1 MNNFPIV
8 TLMVALSVI
17 LMIRIIYKAWRSRQ
31 EDPAIRRR
39 PENSS
44 GFQKSASSIKG
55 PSPLQPPP
63 MPIPP
68 VAATAPAPTA
78 QSSPASRVTRDSIAS
93 IHDEGPAPRTTPEG
107 SRSRIFGTKSAG
119 SGIWDAGYVTSSGQ
133 AQRAKT
139 ESAAL
144 PIDESLLSDGGDLV
158 FGPVTTTLSSMLP
171 ESDDRRR
178 ELTRTLQNAGYY
190 SRNAWH
196 NLASIRYLGIFLP
209 ILFCGLML
217 VFGPPRF
224 EPLLIAGI
232 VMLPLIGWSL
242 PTLIVRSKAAER
254 LREISNGMPDM
265 LDLLNMCVSQGMT
278 VPRALGRVG
287 VDLEPVYPAL
297 TKELKIVTEQSR
309 IGSMD
314 QALTG
319 FSQRVDIPE
328 VHSFT
333 SLIIQTDRMGTSMT
347 DALVDYSDSMRETMR
362 QRADQKANSAT
373 FKLLF
378 PTVLCL
384 LPAVYLFLL
393 GPAVIQL
400 SDFYTGQGREVL
412 QAGAGGAGSATG
424 RAANNR

>member
-1 MNNFPIV
+1 MNNFPFATVMI
-8 TLMVALSVI
+8 LLSVI
-17 LMIRIIYKAWRSRQ
+17 LVMRIIYKAWRSRRA
-31 EDPAIRRR
+31 DPTIRRR
-39 PENSS
+39 SESS
-44 GFQKSASSIKG
+44 SVIQRSVASSA

-63 MPIPP
+63 IPP
-68 VAATAPAPTA
+68 AEVKP
-78 QSSPASRVTRDSIAS
+78 SPSTRVTRGTMAS
-93 IHDEGPAPRTTPEG
+93 IHDDESASRITPEG
-107 SRSRIFGTKSAG
+107 SRSRIFGNKPAG
-119 SGIWDAGYVTSSGQ
+119 SGIWDKGYVTASGQ
-133 AQRAKT
+133 AQKAKAEVT
-139 ESAAL
+139 TTPIEESV
-144 PIDESLLSDGGDLV
+144 LSDGSDLV

-178 ELTRTLQNAGYY
+178 ELTRALQNAGYY
-190 SRNAWH
+190 GRNAWH

-209 ILFCGLML
+209 IIFCGLML
-217 VFGPPRF
+217 VFGPARL
-224 EPLLIAGI
+224 ETLLIAGI
-232 VMLPLIGWSL
+232 VFLPLVGWAL
-242 PTLIVRSKAAER
+242 PTLIVRNKAGAR
-254 LREISNGMPDM
+254 LQEISNGMPDM

-278 VPRALGRVG
+278 VPKALGRVG
-287 VDLEPVYPAL
+287 GDLEPVYPAL
-297 TKELKIVTEQSR
+297 AKELKIVTEQSR

-319 FSQRVDIPE
+319 FSQRVDVPE

-333 SLIIQTDRMGTSMT
+333 SLIIQTDRMGTSMS

-362 QRADQKANSAT
+362 QRSDQKANSAT

-400 SDFYTGQGREVL
+400 SDFYTGEGRQAL
-412 QAGAGGAGSATG
+412 QTGSTGVGSTTG

>member
-8 TLMVALSVI
+8 TVMILLSVI
-17 LMIRIIYKAWRSRQ
+17 LIIRIIYKAWRSRQ
-31 EDPAIRRR
+31 ADPTIRRR
-39 PENSS
+39 SESS
-44 GFQKSASSIKG
+44 SVIQRPVASKPI
-55 PSPLQPPP
+55 PTPLQPP
-63 MPIPP
+63 PIPP
-68 VAATAPAPTA
+68 VAAKPTAPSAVTPPSA
-78 QSSPASRVTRDSIAS
+78 RVTRDSIAS
-93 IHDEGPAPRTTPEG
+93 IHDDESASRITSEG
-107 SRSRIFGTKSAG
+107 SRSRIFGNKPAG
-119 SGIWDAGYVTSSGQ
+119 SAIWDSAGYVTAGAQ
-133 AQRAKT
+133 AQKAKAD
-139 ESAAL
+139 AATL
-144 PIDESLLSDGGDLV
+144 PIEDAVLGDGSDLV

-190 SRNAWH
+190 GRNAWH

-209 ILFCGLML
+209 IIFCGLML
-217 VFGPPRF
+217 VFGPPRL

-232 VMLPLIGWSL
+232 VFLPLVGWAL
-242 PTLIVRSKAAER
+242 PTLIVRNKAGVR
-254 LREISNGMPDM
+254 LQEISNGMPDM

-278 VPRALGRVG
+278 VPKALGRVG
-287 VDLEPVYPAL
+287 GDLEPVYPAL
-297 TKELKIVTEQSR
+297 AKELKIVTEQSR

-319 FSQRVDIPE
+319 FSQRVDVPE

-333 SLIIQTDRMGTSMT
+333 SLIIQTDRMGTSMS

-362 QRADQKANSAT
+362 QRSDQKANSAT

-400 SDFYTGQGREVL
+400 SDFYTGRGREVL
-412 QAGAGGAGSATG
+412 QTTGAGAGSSTG
-424 RAANNR
+424 QTTNGR

>member
-1 MNNFPIV
+1 M
-8 TLMVALSVI
+8 L
-17 LMIRIIYKAWRSRQ
+17 Q
-31 EDPAIRRR
+31 
-39 PENSS
+39 
-44 GFQKSASSIKG
+44 ASSKDKRG
-55 PSPLQPPP
+55 LRGNKP
-63 MPIPP
+63 
-68 VAATAPAPTA
+68 
-78 QSSPASRVTRDSIAS
+78 
-93 IHDEGPAPRTTPEG
+93 
-107 SRSRIFGTKSAG
+107 AG
-119 SGIWDAGYVTSSGQ
+119 SAIWDSAGYVTAGGQ
-133 AQRAKT
+133 AQKAKAD
-139 ESAAL
+139 AATL
-144 PIDESLLSDGGDLV
+144 PIEDAVLGDGSDLV

-190 SRNAWH
+190 GRNAWH

-209 ILFCGLML
+209 IIVCGLML
-217 VFGPPRF
+217 VFGPPRL

-232 VMLPLIGWSL
+232 VFLPLVGWAL
-242 PTLIVRSKAAER
+242 PTLIVRNKAGAR
-254 LREISNGMPDM
+254 LQEISNGMPDM

-278 VPRALGRVG
+278 VPKAMGRVG
-287 VDLEPVYPAL
+287 GDLEPVYPAL
-297 TKELKIVTEQSR
+297 AKELKIVIEQSR

-319 FSQRVDIPE
+319 FSQRVDVPE

-333 SLIIQTDRMGTSMT
+333 SLIIQTDRMGTSMS

-362 QRADQKANSAT
+362 QRSDQKANSAT

-400 SDFYTGQGREVL
+400 SDFYTGRGREVL
-412 QAGAGGAGSATG
+412 QATGGGAGSSTGQAATG
-424 RAANNR
+424 R